1 MSINDQ
7 KQRRRRSNQKQKEMN
22 YPENEYQVEF
32 QDGELSQLDH
42 SSNIQKVNTNKG
54 LQSRMFQNIYFNRIS
69 LREYIT
75 LVRLDEFTNPIVLKD
90 NENIISNIRDVIQN
104 IFNELSL
111 YENSLLVCKDSLRN
125 KYVVYFH
132 NCDLMPFSYCCNQ
145 PVLVVLDKF
154 GSGKVKCQNSPNLCK
169 NQGVLSPSFKVNLN
183 DPYRQNNKFHE
194 QVSINQ
200 INQKYSK
207 EISKRVING
216 SYKVFNIQQK
226 IKSKNK
232 ELKKFIDE
240 DIYKDN
246 QMHSIIPTSHN
257 NSINTINIKQIQNT
271 LVDIQ
276 NISSSNH
283 QSQYTHKRNSQ
294 RKDYYQH
301 FLEKIDIPSLNV
313 DNLIREQ
320 NQDSLNSISYL
331 PKFYIKTD
339 SQNKGIKIAQSSN
352 VSNNV
357 SYADDSFIP
366 SALKKRLFTPDKSK
380 RKGRESECLPQSK
393 LSEYQDIQPLKNIQ
407 KTKEFQTLQKIRQR
421 ISSLTGHS
429 PNTKLSDYDHYKL
442 DGYNYQIP
450 EAVEYQNQIN
460 FSQQIKTQASG
471 SILFNKK
478 PLKTE
483 FDQLQSQS
491 SNHDKGYNLLSQPA
505 AQYSE
510 ISSYTNQNVE
520 KHCLQNINENNNQEN
535 EQENE
540 EDFMT
545 DKKYNFKHSLT
556 PLTYND
562 YKIVKTKNSP
572 KSSNN
577 PQQKPSLSPSSARN
591 ANDHNKLHVFQSV
604 LRKQLKP
611 YKDIVQQLGI
621 APQMQSNILGNYK
634 NSITMQKGIIPSLL

>member
-7 KQRRRRSNQKQKEMN
+7 KHRRRSNQKQKEMN
-22 YPENEYQVEF
+22 YHENEFQVEF
-32 QDGELSQLDH
+32 QDGEISQLDH
-42 SSNIQKVNTNKG
+42 ASNIQKANSNNG
-54 LQSRMFQNIYFNRIS
+54 LQSRMFQNIYFTRIP

-90 NENIISNIRDVIQN
+90 NENIINNIREVIQN
-104 IFNELSL
+104 IFSELSL
-111 YENSLLVCKDSLRN
+111 YENSLLVCKDTLRN

-145 PVLVVLDKF
+145 PVLVILDKF
-154 GSGKVKCQNSPNLCK
+154 GSGKIKCQNSPNICK
-169 NQGVLSPSFKVNLN
+169 NQGIVAPSFKVNLN
-183 DPYRQNNKFHE
+183 DPHREQNRFKE

-207 EISKRVING
+207 EISRRVING

-240 DIYKDN
+240 DIYKDS
-246 QMHSIIPTSHN
+246 QIHSLMPTSHN
-257 NSINTINIKQIQNT
+257 NSINTINIKSIQNT

-276 NISSSNH
+276 NISSSNN
-283 QSQYTHKRNSQ
+283 QNQYQHKRNSQ
-294 RKDYYQH
+294 RKDYYQN

-313 DNLIREQ
+313 DNLIKEQ
-320 NQDSLNSISYL
+320 NQNSLSSISYL
-331 PKFYIKTD
+331 PKYYTKTD

-352 VSNNV
+352 VSSNV
-357 SYADDSFIP
+357 SYTDDSFIP
-366 SALKKRLFTPDKSK
+366 SALKKRLFTPDKTK
-380 RKGRESECLPQSK
+380 RKGRESECLPQSI

-429 PNTKLSDYDHYKL
+429 PNTKLSDYGHYKF

-450 EAVEYQNQIN
+450 QSVEYQNQIN
-460 FSQQIKTQASG
+460 FNQQIKTQASG

-478 PLKTE
+478 QIKTE
-483 FDQLQSQS
+483 FNQLQTQP
-491 SNHDKGYNLLSQPA
+491 SNQENYYNLNSQQA

-520 KHCLQNINENNNQEN
+520 NHYLQKISENHNQE
-535 EQENE
+535 QQLENE
-540 EDFMT
+540 EDCMM
-545 DKKYNFKHSLT
+545 DKKHNFKHSLT

-604 LRKQLKP
+604 LRKKLKP

-621 APQMQSNILGNYK
+621 TPQMQSNILGNYK
-634 NSITMQKGIIPSLL
+634 NSITMSKGNIPSLL

>member
-7 KQRRRRSNQKQKEMN
+7 KQRRRSNQKQKEMN
-22 YPENEYQVEF
+22 YPESDFQVDF

-42 SSNIQKVNTNKG
+42 ASNIKKTNTNNG
-54 LQSRMFQNIYFNRIS
+54 LQSRMFQNIYFTRIP

-75 LVRLDEFTNPIVLKD
+75 LVRLDEFTNTIVLKD
-90 NENIISNIRDVIQN
+90 NQNIISNIREVIQN
-104 IFNELSL
+104 IFSELSF
-111 YENSLLVCKDSLRN
+111 YENSLLVCKDALRN

-145 PVLVVLDKF
+145 PVLVILDKF
-154 GSGKVKCQNSPNLCK
+154 GSGKIKCQNSPKLCK
-169 NQGVLSPSFKVNLN
+169 YQGIVAPSFKVNLN
-183 DPYRQNNKFHE
+183 DPHRESNRFNE

-200 INQKYSK
+200 INKKYSK

-232 ELKKFIDE
+232 QLKKFIDE
-240 DIYKDN
+240 DIYKDS
-246 QMHSIIPTSHN
+246 QMHSVIPTSHN
-257 NSINTINIKQIQNT
+257 NSINSINFKSIQNT
-271 LVDIQ
+271 LIDIQ

-283 QSQYTHKRNSQ
+283 QNQYKHKRNSQ

-313 DNLIREQ
+313 DNLVKEQ

-331 PKFYIKTD
+331 PKYYIKTD
-339 SQNKGIKIAQSSN
+339 SQSKGVKIDQSSN

-357 SYADDSFIP
+357 SYTDDSFIP
-366 SALKKRLFTPDKSK
+366 SALKKRLFTPDKTK

-429 PNTKLSDYDHYKL
+429 PNAKLSDYDNYKI
-442 DGYNYQIP
+442 DGKNYQIP
-450 EAVEYQNQIN
+450 EIVEYQNQIN
-460 FSQQIKTQASG
+460 FSQQIKTQVSG

-483 FDQLQSQS
+483 FNQFQSQS
-491 SNHDKGYNLLSQPA
+491 TNQDNSYNLMSSQA

-510 ISSYTNQNVE
+510 ISTYTNQNVE
-520 KHCLQNINENNNQEN
+520 KQYLQKINENNDQE
-535 EQENE
+535 QQLENE
-540 EDFMT
+540 EDPMT
-545 DKKYNFKHSLT
+545 DKKHNFKHSLT

-572 KSSNN
+572 KSCNN

-604 LRKQLKP
+604 LRKKLKP
-611 YKDIVQQLGI
+611 YKDIVQQFGV
-621 APQMQSNILGNYK
+621 APKMQSNILGNYK